1 VTYGYQQTASARRL
15 DSETKRHIRNWV
27 IALRKLLE
35 EDLERELKRL
45 GIERQK
51 PPVPLAK
58 LDYLTGEEQAVRRH
72 FDALLL
78 HETRAEGSAENGYS
92 AVRRE
97 AAYTFLN
104 RLVGLRCMEARGL
117 LFVDGEQTEVITTR
131 PEYGGRSRLLR
142 DLRAAGGSKYRD
154 LEEGDARLLRDGL
167 EQAFRAVTEDIGVL
181 FDPDHE
187 YSRLWPSFPT
197 LKKAVQQIN
206 EGLPADVF
214 ASPEFLGWVY
224 QFFNVEEKERIRE
237 KTRGR
242 PTTPYELAVM
252 NQFYTPDWIVKLLV
266 DNTLGRV
273 WREMHPDTR
282 LAGRASEGRKALVT
296 FDYLVPRTGED
307 RRQEVR
313 PARDLRLLDPAC
325 GTMHFGQY
333 AFALLY
339 EMYLEELERAGQ
351 PGWPKTAS
359 VANRED
365 IAATILE
372 HNLFG
377 IDIDARAIQIAAL
390 ALLLTAKEV
399 AKAHGLDQSS
409 VRVRK
414 MNLVAADAVSLGED
428 ELTKF
433 LARAN
438 GRIEDPALRRQLIGA
453 IWRNLQHVAQLGS
466 LVQVAEDLE
475 TAASE
480 WVEAATRTK
489 RGGTSQMSLI
499 RPLVEAQAAGLKD
512 TLLSALHAYAAENRS
527 DDAVQRLFA
536 EDTASGFE
544 LLDLLSARY
553 DAVVMNPPYGEFIPA
568 VKKFIDLVYPLSKTN
583 IYATFIDRGTQLL
596 RPTGYLGAL
605 VSRTFVSLADF
616 ERLRTRILLQRNPLV
631 AMVDLGLGI
640 LDGATVETAALVA
653 RGAPAS

>member
-1 VTYGYQQTASARRL
+1 VTNQYQPTAPQRRL
-15 DSETKRHIRNWV
+15 DSETKRRVRNWV
-27 IALRKLLE
+27 VALRQLLE
-35 EDLERELKRL
+35 DDFERELKRL
-45 GIERQK
+45 GIERRK
-51 PPVPLAK
+51 PPVPVAK
-58 LDYLTGEEQAVRRH
+58 LDYLSDEEQTIRRH
-72 FDALLL
+72 LDALLM
-78 HETRAEGSAENGYS
+78 HETRAQGSTENGYYS
-92 AVRRE
+92 VRRE

-117 LFVDGEQTEVITTR
+117 LFVGGEQTEVITTR

-142 DLRAAGGSKYRD
+142 DLRAAGGSKYRNP
-154 LEEGDARLLRDGL
+154 EEGESRLLRDGL
-167 EQAFRAVTEDIGVL
+167 DQAFSAVTEDIGLL

-197 LKKAVQQIN
+197 LKTVIQHIN
-206 EGLPADVF
+206 EGLPAEVF
-214 ASPEFLGWVY
+214 ASPDFLGWVY
-224 QFFNVEEKERIRE
+224 QFFNVEEKDRIRE
-237 KTRGR
+237 KTKGK
-242 PTTPYELAVM
+242 PTTPYELAVI
-252 NQFYTPDWIVKLLV
+252 NQFYTPDWVVKFLV

-282 LAGRASEGRKALVT
+282 LSRRISGDAKASVT
-296 FDYLVPRTGED
+296 FDYLVPHTGED
-307 RRQEVR
+307 RRQEFR

-333 AFALLY
+333 ALTLLY
-339 EMYLEELERAGQ
+339 EMYLEELERAGR
-351 PGWPKTAS
+351 PGWPKTPS
-359 VANRED
+359 VTAREE
-365 IAATILE
+365 IAPTILA

-399 AKAHGLDQSS
+399 SKAHGLNPSS

-414 MNLVAADAVSLGED
+414 MNLIAADAVSLGED

-438 GRIEDPALRRQLIGA
+438 GRIGDPALRRQLIGA

-466 LVQVAEDLE
+466 LVQVGEDLDA
-475 TAASE
+475 AASE
-480 WVEAATRTK
+480 WVEKSTRMK
-489 RGGTSQMSLI
+489 RGGTAQMSLI
-499 RPLVEAQAAGLKD
+499 RPLIEAQAAGLKD
-512 TLLSALHAYAAENRS
+512 ALLSALHAYAAENRS

-544 LLDLLSARY
+544 LLDVLSARY

-568 VKKFIDLVYPLSKTN
+568 VKKFIDVAYPLSKTN

-616 ERLRTRILLQRNPLV
+616 
-631 AMVDLGLGI
+631 
-640 LDGATVETAALVA
+640 
-653 RGAPAS
+653 